1 MANTYDKIYVHSL
14 LNRNIPMT
22 IYVATAVTILPQDKK
37 CFTLCINSFVK
48 RFDVDD
54 SIITLY
60 NRYYMNYRGVE
71 LSDNGKVNY
80 KNNKIYKGL
89 NFRVYSSQFFVIE
102 STDGYEIK
110 YIS

>member
-1 MANTYDKIYVHSL
+1 M
-14 LNRNIPMT
+14 
-22 IYVATAVTILPQDKK
+22 
-37 CFTLCINSFVK
+37 K

-89 NFRVYSSQFFVIE
+89 NFRVYSSKFFMLNHQKE
-102 STDGYEIK
+102 YAW
-110 YIS
+110 

>member
-1 MANTYDKIYVHSL
+1 MIDNPNQPVGDWDYKNMTFSKINSVSEL
-14 LNRNIPMT
+14 LAHECPK
-22 IYVATAVTILPQDKK
+22 LD
-37 CFTLCINSFVK
+37 FINSFVK

-110 YIS
+110 YIHDYL